1 MDSLSQL
8 VLGASVGEWILGKK
22 IGNKALFWGAIAGT
36 IPDLDVL
43 TRPFLDI
50 VEEVAFHRSI
60 SHSLFLF
67 LILAPGLGWL
77 LKKTTKESATTF
89 WDWTNLFFW
98 GFLTHALLDCF
109 TTWGTQLF
117 WPLEKRIAWKTIFVV
132 DPLYTLPFLGFL
144 IALAFKNKQNPS
156 RRLLNGLGLMISCCY
171 LSLTL
176 VNKSF
181 MNKKFNRAAHR
192 QNIGQI
198 LSIDTRPAPLQNIL
212 WTANVETKN
221 HFWIFYSSYFDRQP
235 QPGYSIPKN
244 HELLAPYLHDG
255 RVQKLLQ
262 ICEGYY
268 TLSKTT
274 KGVILNDLRFGQS
287 QGWVDKESP
296 FVFAYHIY
304 PTESGVQI
312 TEVAKEYRKLTQ
324 SIPQLWK
331 RVRGEF

>member
-8 VLGASVGEWILGKK
+8 VLGASVGELVLGKK

-36 IPDLDVL
+36 IPDLDVV

-67 LILAPGLGWL
+67 LILAPALGWL
-77 LKKTTKESATTF
+77 LAKNSKNRETTF
-89 WDWTNLFFW
+89 WDWTQLFFW

-117 WPLEKRIAWKTIFVV
+117 WPIEHRIAWKTIFVI

-144 IALAFKNKQNPS
+144 IALAFKNKSS
-156 RRLLNGLGLMISCCY
+156 RGRRTLNSLGLLTSCFY
-171 LSLTL
+171 LFFTL

-181 MNKKFNRAAHR
+181 MNEKFDRSAHQ
-192 QNIGQI
+192 QNIGPI
-198 LSIDTRPAPLQNIL
+198 LSIDTRPAPLQNLL

-221 HFWIFYSSYFDRQP
+221 HFWIFYYSYFDRTE

-244 HELLAPYLHDG
+244 HHLLQPYITDT
-255 RVQKLLQ
+255 RVQKLIQ

-268 TLSKTT
+268 TISKSDR
-274 KGVILNDLRFGQS
+274 GIIFNDLRFGQS
-287 QGWVDKESP
+287 LGWVDQESP

-304 PTESGVQI
+304 PSESGVLI
-312 TEVAKEYRKLTQ
+312 EEVQKEYGKISQ
-324 SIPQLWK
+324 SIPLLWK
-331 RVRGEF
+331 RMMGKF